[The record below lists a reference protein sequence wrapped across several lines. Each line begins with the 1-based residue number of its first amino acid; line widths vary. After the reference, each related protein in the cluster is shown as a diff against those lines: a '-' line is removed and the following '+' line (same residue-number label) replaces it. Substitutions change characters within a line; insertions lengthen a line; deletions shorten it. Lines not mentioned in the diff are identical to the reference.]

1 MDIDKCW
8 TSLADVEMFPEESQV
23 LHKTLEEFVEYLMFL
38 IKKHREKFPSR
49 HKPSIAKLENV
60 LR

>member
-1 MDIDKCW
+1 MDIDNSW
-8 TSLADVEMFPEESQV
+8 GPDVEMFPEEAQI

-38 IKKHREKFPSR
+38 IKKHRERFPSR
-49 HKPSIAKLENV
+49 HKPSITQLESI